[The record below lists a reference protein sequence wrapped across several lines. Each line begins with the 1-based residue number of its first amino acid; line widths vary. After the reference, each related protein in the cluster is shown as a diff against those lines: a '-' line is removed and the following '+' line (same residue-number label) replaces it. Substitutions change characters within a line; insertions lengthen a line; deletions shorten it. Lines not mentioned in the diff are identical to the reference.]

1 MQQSAH
7 KLLVSVGE
15 VVKLITL
22 QSIKLQ
28 LTLASK
34 RWELPVSLS
43 LWLVVMLVQVSKV
56 CLAVR
61 NSILS
66 GLPLVLMLLL
76 LVVLTSLQELSS
88 VGMEVVVVSPPCKTG
103 LLGKNQLLHP
113 T

>member
-1 MQQSAH
+1 MQQSAL

-15 VVKLITL
+15 VVKLITP

-34 RWELPVSLS
+34 RWELQVSLS

-66 GLPLVLMLLL
+66 GLPLVLMLPL

-88 VGMEVVVVSPPCKTG
+88 VGMEVVAVSPPCKTG
-103 LLGKNQLLHP
+103 PLGKNQLLQP